1 MNKIVH
7 EKHLMVDPLD
17 IENSSLND
25 AQRTKGRCGESQENN
40 VWIKWKYE

>member
-17 IENSSLND
+17 IEKAVLN
-25 AQRTKGRCGESQENN
+25 AQRTKGRCGESQEND
-40 VWIKWKYE
+40 V